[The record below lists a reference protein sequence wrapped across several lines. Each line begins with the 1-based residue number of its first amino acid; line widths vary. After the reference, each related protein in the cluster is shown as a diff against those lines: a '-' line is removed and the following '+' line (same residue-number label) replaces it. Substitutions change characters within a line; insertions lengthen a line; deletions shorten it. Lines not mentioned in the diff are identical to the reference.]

1 MTSVSKILDWESDF
15 FDGLLDSLGRTSSG
29 KLQEI
34 SIDVPTVIFN
44 ETALLMTRKSYSRIP
59 LNWHNT
65 VRQELV
71 EEQLSFFSPRPYTA
85 AIIASERA
93 KVAAEAA
100 DKLIPAGFVRIE
112 AGSFE
117 MGSPKGEAG
126 RIDDETQ
133 HRVSLSRPF
142 LLQSAPVTQGQW
154 QGLMGN
160 NPSQFCA
167 GPEAVSRPVERVSW
181 YDAVAYCNTLS
192 AKEGLSPCY
201 GLNSPV
207 GIPGTGAYRADVL
220 LRLDGTGYYLPSEAQ
235 WEYAGRAGVT
245 GATYAQA
252 GQSLGDIA
260 WYSENSNDTTHP
272 IASKAANAWGLH
284 MLGNV
289 WEWTGD
295 WYGPYSAGSHNTAVV
310 DPRGSDVGVSR
321 VIRGGSW
328 HSSARRVRLAFRGRG
343 VPATHSGGFGFRPA
357 RSVPLVP

>member
-1 MTSVSKILDWESDF
+1 
-15 FDGLLDSLGRTSSG
+15 LGRTSSG
-29 KLQEI
+29 KLKDLF
-34 SIDVPTVIFN
+34 IDADTKTFN
-44 ETALLMTRKSYSRIP
+44 ETARLMTKKSYTKIP
-59 LNWHNT
+59 PKWQDT

-71 EEQLSFFSPRPYTA
+71 EEQLSFFAPRPYTA

-93 KVAAEAA
+93 KIAAEATA
-100 DKLIPAGFVRIE
+100 KLILAGFVRIE
-112 AGSFE
+112 AGCFE
-117 MGSPKGEAG
+117 RGSPEGEAG

-142 LLQSAPVTQGQW
+142 LLQSTPVTQGQW

-160 NPSQFCA
+160 NPSEFQS
-167 GPEAVSRPVERVSW
+167 GPEAVSRPVEGVSW

-192 AKEGLSPCY
+192 SKEGLSPCY

-207 GIPGTGAYRADVL
+207 GVPGTGAYRADVS

-252 GQSLGDIA
+252 GQSLSDIA
-260 WYSENSNDTTHP
+260 WYSENSNGTTHP
-272 IASKAANAWGLH
+272 VAGKAANAWGLH

-289 WEWTGD
+289 WEWTQD

-310 DPRGSDVGVSR
+310 DPLGPDAGMSR
-321 VIRGGSW
+321 VIRGGSG
-328 HSSARRVRLAFRGRG
+328 HSTGRRVRLAARLLGD
-343 VPATHSGGFGFRPA
+343 PAARSDYLGFRPA
-357 RSVPLVP
+357 RSVPLLP